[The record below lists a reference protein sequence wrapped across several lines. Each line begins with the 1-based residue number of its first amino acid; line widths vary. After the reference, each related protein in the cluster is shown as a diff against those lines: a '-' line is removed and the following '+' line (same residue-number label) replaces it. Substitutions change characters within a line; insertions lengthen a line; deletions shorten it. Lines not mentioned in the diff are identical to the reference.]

1 VHTSLDLYGCI
12 AVAPSASTLASLTA
26 TVKADND
33 ARQQQI
39 DEDGSV
45 DLRSL
50 NVNSGQF
57 RIYRDVDKL

>member
-1 VHTSLDLYGCI
+1 MHTSLDLYGFI

-26 TVKADND
+26 MVKSDND

-45 DLRSL
+45 DRRSL
-50 NVNSGQF
+50 DVSSSQF
-57 RIYRDVDKL
+57 SHIQGC

>member
-1 VHTSLDLYGCI
+1 MHTSLDLYGFI
-12 AVAPSASTLASLTA
+12 AVAPSASTLASLTEM
-26 TVKADND
+26 VKSDND

-50 NVNSGQF
+50 NVSSGQF
-57 RIYRDVDKL
+57 SHIQEC